1 MKTKVCSIVCVI
13 CLLFSFSFVLTS
25 CNSDELVGIVNAQI
39 NDNGELILVYSDGT
53 EQNLGVVVGNDGADG
68 EDGSDGADGSDGKDG
83 ADGKDG
89 SNGADGSDGS
99 QIITSG
105 ESNITL
111 ASAKGLRSAVSIVC
125 NFKATVQQGGFRP
138 GSSNTTTKE

>member
-13 CLLFSFSFVLTS
+13 CLLLSFSFTLSS
-25 CNSDELVGIVNAQI
+25 CNPNDAVGIESAQI
-39 NDNGELILVYSDGT
+39 NENGELILTYSDGT

-68 EDGSDGADGSDGKDG
+68 EDGSDGADGKDG
-83 ADGKDG
+83 A
-89 SNGADGSDGS
+89 NGADGADGS
-99 QIITSG
+99 QIITSE

-125 NFKATVQQGGFRP
+125 NFKALREP
-138 GSSNTTTKE
+138 RWSRRHAGSAPRWRGRSGR